1 MKPIIVVAGLMAVA
15 SSIASAQPAVTP
27 TFEVASIKPA
37 PPPGG
42 NNMMVRMGGD
52 PGRIDYANVS
62 LKDVIRLAY
71 RVKNY
76 QIAGPDWL
84 ESARFNIV
92 AKLPEGSSREQIPEM
107 LQALLAERFKLAL
120 HRETKELPVYGLVV
134 G

>member
-1 MKPIIVVAGLMAVA
+1 MKVISAVA
-15 SSIASAQPAVTP
+15 CLIAAASSVAYAQPPATP
-27 TFEVASIKPA
+27 AFEVASIKPA
-37 PPPGG
+37 PPPSG
-42 NNMMVRMGGD
+42 NNLMVRMGGD

-92 AKLPEGSSREQIPEM
+92 AKLPEGSSREQ
-107 LQALLAERFKLAL
+107 
-120 HRETKELPVYGLVV
+120 V
-134 G
+134 